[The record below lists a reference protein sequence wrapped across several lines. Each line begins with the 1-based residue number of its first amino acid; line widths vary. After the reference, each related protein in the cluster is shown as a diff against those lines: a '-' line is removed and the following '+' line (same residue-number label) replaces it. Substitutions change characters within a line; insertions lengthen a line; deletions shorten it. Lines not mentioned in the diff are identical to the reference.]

1 MLVERFVPEVKTKGG
16 IMIPEKAQSKVNSGT
31 VIATGDGGR
40 TDDGKTIPLTVKTG
54 DKVLLP
60 EYGGQ
65 KIEID
70 SKEYWLI
77 RDSEILGK
85 WQE

>member
-1 MLVERFVPEVKTKGG
+1 ML
-16 IMIPEKAQSKVNSGT
+16 PEKSQGKVNSGT
-31 VIATGDGGR
+31 VIAVGEGGR
-40 TDDGKTIPLTVKTG
+40 SDNGSTIPLTVKAG

-70 SKEYWLI
+70 TKEYVLV
-77 RDSEILGK
+77 RDSDILGK
-85 WQE
+85 WTD